1 MTHKEMVVSH
11 YKGRVGLAGE
21 YLLAL
26 RLVLEKYEK
35 KDYTVFCPL
44 CDVGSCNDC
53 PWHVLIDSNCDYMQ
67 NIASSELSS
76 NFLSSHFL
84 ISLLTGLS
92 LVGSEVYTTSWS
104 FAFILAFLNPGAIK
118 VKINFVK

>member
-67 NIASSELSS
+67 NIASSELSRY
-76 NFLSSHFL
+76 NRMKQIERWIKAYEEALK
-84 ISLLTGLS
+84 
-92 LVGSEVYTTSWS
+92 E
-104 FAFILAFLNPGAIK
+104 LNK
-118 VKINFVK
+118 T